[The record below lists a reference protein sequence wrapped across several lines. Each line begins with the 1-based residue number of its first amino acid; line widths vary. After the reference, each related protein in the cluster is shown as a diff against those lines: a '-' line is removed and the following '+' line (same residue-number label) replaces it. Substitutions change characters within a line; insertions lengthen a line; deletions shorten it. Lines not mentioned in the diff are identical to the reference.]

1 MPIFISSTFQD
12 MQKERDIL
20 MKHTFPKLKELAA
33 RQLVTLTPIDLR
45 WGVTQEDSKSGRVVE
60 LCLQEIDRCRPFF
73 IGILGGRYGWCPQ
86 LDDFSGNTMLLDQY
100 KWLRED
106 IRNGRSLTEIEMQY
120 AVLRRQSHGYAIFFI
135 KSPLQGP
142 TLEDGRVR
150 KLADSIISK
159 GTDLKELTDKHVEPN
174 HEQRC
179 FYSYYDTPEELA
191 MKVEKAFVALFHVL
205 FSENDNLDEWTRER
219 TAQQAYLQ
227 ELTDVYVPAVNNEHI
242 SYSLDRMKNRF
253 EMLSS
258 YEECYYGK
266 SAFIANWIRER
277 QKSGTCDIVYHFTG
291 VGYLDGNYKKILK
304 RLYLE
309 VSAIYG
315 ERTIEEGDIANDRDY
330 GRMLS
335 RLLLKTMNRKPL
347 FIILDGL
354 QHLSDF
360 DGSKRLD
367 WLPAIPENVSMI
379 FTSSSQDASYESFR
393 RRYDAA
399 HILSPF
405 EESEERL
412 FLSRYLEK
420 FGKRFSPAQSDRI
433 ISAYASAN
441 LPPIGQKSVLT
452 LKLLLNE
459 LVVFGSYELLDERIA
474 YYCEDNLS
482 HFFPRMLERWEIDF
496 GADMVQH
503 VLSLIVFSRA
513 GLTEAEILDLT
524 KATPSQWSGIYYSI
538 SHLLTLKGGKYY
550 IDKDSI
556 AKEVVKRY
564 DLWEKDIRL
573 TIVGYFKD
581 SMDYRAVDEC
591 LFQYYKLQDYDS
603 LYDRLIKVDVFSH
616 LYDSYGIAELLP
628 YWKTLHAF
636 YGGRRYRIA
645 DYARQETPL
654 EEKYALALANIA
666 QFAKHTLGDKDAAR
680 LLFMKSKGIL
690 ESVDYDDY
698 RTSAMVYSGLEDYE
712 KALESIDKAME
723 HARMLDPDITENQSY
738 IELMSEK
745 GSILLLMGK
754 ARQAVEILKQ
764 ALDIVVL
771 TAGET
776 SLPVSAVC
784 CNLAAAYQ
792 LLGDDNRCKEFIERT
807 MFIIGKTGGEEHVNM
822 GDALFLYG
830 TYHEGAGHQVEALS
844 FYHKALKIYQKWYP
858 ADHILVFNTKETVA
872 RMERSLPENEFLCIL
887 NFYEGIADDL
897 YLVGEGWEDGMPEY
911 EYAFRYK
918 HDCYIGEDRYVYGP
932 SHHIYIYVDKSGRYV
947 SCGKA
952 MDNLQDAQVDY
963 LVNRKDYFA
972 YMNIEK

>member
-1 MPIFISSTFQD
+1 
-12 MQKERDIL
+12 

-33 RQLVTLTPIDLR
+33 RQLVILTPIDLR

-73 IGILGGRYGWCPQ
+73 IGILGGRYGWCPR
-86 LDDFSGNTMLLDQY
+86 LDDFSDNTMLLDQY

-120 AVLRRQSHGYAIFFI
+120 AVLRRQDYGYALFFI
-135 KSPLQGP
+135 KSPSQEP
-142 TLEDGRVR
+142 KSEDGRVR

-159 GTDLKELTDKHVEPN
+159 GTDLRELTDKHMEAN

-179 FYSYYDTPEELA
+179 FYSYYDTPEDLA
-191 MKVEKAFVALFHVL
+191 MKVEEAFVALFHVL
-205 FSENDNLDEWTRER
+205 FFENDNLDEWTRER

-227 ELTDVYVPAVNNEHI
+227 ELTDVYVPTVNNEHI

-258 YEECYYGK
+258 YEECSYGK

-315 ERTIEEGDIANDRDY
+315 EKTPEEDDNVYDRDY

-335 RLLLKTMNRKPL
+335 RLLQKTVKKKPL

-367 WLPAIPENVSMI
+367 WLPTIPENVSMV

-393 RRYDAA
+393 RCYGAA
-399 HILSPF
+399 HILFPF

-433 ISAYASAN
+433 ISAYASASH
-441 LPPIGQKSVLT
+441 PPIGQKSVLT
-452 LKLLLNE
+452 LKSLLNE

-482 HFFPRMLERWEIDF
+482 LFFPRMFERWEKDF
-496 GADMVQH
+496 GADMVRH
-503 VLSLIVFSRA
+503 VLSFIVFSRA
-513 GLTEAEILDLT
+513 GLSEAEILDLT
-524 KATPSQWSGIYYSI
+524 KATPSQWSGIYYSV

-550 IDKDSI
+550 IDKDAI
-556 AKEVVKRY
+556 AKEVAKRY
-564 DLWEKDIRL
+564 DPWEKDVRL

-581 SMDYRAVDEC
+581 SVDYRAVEEC

-616 LYDSYGIAELLP
+616 LYDNGGIAELLP

-645 DYARQETPL
+645 DYVNQDTPL
-654 EEKYALALANIA
+654 EEKYARTLADIA
-666 QFAKHTLGDKDAAR
+666 QFAKQILGDENAAR

-690 ESVDYDDY
+690 ESVAYDDY
-698 RTSAMVYSGLEDYE
+698 RTSAAVYSGLENYD
-712 KALESIDKAME
+712 KALESIDKAIE
-723 HARMLDPDITENQSY
+723 YARMSDPDITEDQSY

-745 GSILLLMGK
+745 GSILFMMGK
-754 ARQAVEILKQ
+754 TRQALEIWKQ
-764 ALDIVVL
+764 TLDMVVL

-784 CNLAAAYQ
+784 RNLAAAYQ
-792 LLGDDNRCKEFIERT
+792 ALGDDNRCKEFIERA
-807 MFIIGKTGGEEHVNM
+807 MSVIRKTVGEEHVHM

-830 TYHEGAGHQVEALS
+830 TYHEGVGHQVEALN
-844 FYHKALKIYQKWYP
+844 FYHKALKIYQEWYSEN
-858 ADHILVFNTKETVA
+858 HIIVLHTKETVA
-872 RMERSLPENEFLCIL
+872 RMEHSLPENEFLCIL
-887 NFYEGIADDL
+887 DFYEGIADDL
-897 YLVGEGWEDGMPEY
+897 YLVGEGREDGMPEY

-918 HDCYIGEDRYVYGP
+918 HDCYIGQDRYVYGP
-932 SHHIYIYVDKSGRYV
+932 YSNHIYICVDQSGRYV
-947 SCGKA
+947 SCGKT
-952 MDNLQDAQVDY
+952 MDNLRDAQVDY
-963 LVNRKDYFA
+963 LVNLCTFYKDYCA
-972 YMNIEK
+972 YKNIE